1 MKFGFK
7 KNYLMLFSLLFVIEV
22 FIALF
27 VNDNFILPYLG
38 DYLVV
43 ILIYCFVMNFVN
55 RDKYKIAFGVLIFAF
70 AVEFLQYID
79 FITIVGLQN
88 NKLAQTVIGTSF
100 SFEDGLLYF
109 LAYLK
114 IISTEKYLSNSRKI

>member
-43 ILIYCFVMNFVN
+43 ILIYCFDMNFVN

-109 LAYLK
+109 FSLFNNYFYREIFIK
-114 IISTEKYLSNSRKI
+114 F